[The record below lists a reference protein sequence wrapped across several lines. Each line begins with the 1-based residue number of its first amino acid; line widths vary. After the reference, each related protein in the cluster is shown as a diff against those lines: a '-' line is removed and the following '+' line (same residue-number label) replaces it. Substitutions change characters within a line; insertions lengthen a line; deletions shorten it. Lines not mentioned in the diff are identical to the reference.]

1 VRDGGWHQRSPGPAA
16 GERISDISV
25 IRPGGTRPI
34 TKAIIGH
41 VINRNDQALQPRFAA
56 DLI

>member
-1 VRDGGWHQRSPGPAA
+1 
-16 GERISDISV
+16 V